1 MLDKWPKFFIVGAPR
16 AGTTSLY
23 EFLKKTDDVFMPDFK
38 EPHYFSS
45 IDPKYFVAKPIRDTK
60 KYLSLFEKATE
71 ASAIG
76 EASTTYLWDPASPKL
91 IHDTIPSAKI
101 IIMLRDPISRSFS
114 HYLMRLGSGMELTF
128 LDAVNKAL
136 KAPIEDYYTHV
147 IVNGSFYS
155 EQVKRYLDTF
165 GSNNVQIII
174 FEKFANDPVSCV
186 KSVLNFLDVK
196 SEPPNSVDLLHN
208 VFTVPKDRFTANLL
222 QNKLVRK
229 ISKNIVPPLWQ
240 ESIIKK
246 YMSKKSEKP
255 QISKEETEFMKEL
268 FRDDVKELQNFLNYS
283 LPWGI

>member
-1 MLDKWPKFFIVGAPR
+1 MNKWPNFFMVGAPR

-23 EFLKKTDDVFMPDFK
+23 EFLKKTDDVFMSDSK

-60 KYLSLFEKATE
+60 KYLSLFEKATK
-71 ASAIG
+71 ASTIG
-76 EASTTYLWDPASPKL
+76 EASTSYLWDPASHKL

-114 HYLMRLGSGMELTF
+114 HYLMRLGGGTQLSF
-128 LDAVNKAL
+128 LDTVNKAL
-136 KAPIEDYYTHV
+136 KASIEDYYTHV

-174 FEKFANDPVSCV
+174 FEKFINDPVSSV
-186 KSVLNFLDVK
+186 KNVLNFLDVK
-196 SEPPNSVDLLHN
+196 SEPPDSVDLLHN
-208 VFTVPKDRFTANLL
+208 VFTIPKDRFTANLL

-229 ISKNIVPPLWQ
+229 ASKNIVPLFWR

-255 QISKEETEFMKEL
+255 QISKKEREFMKEI
-268 FRDDVKELQNFLNYS
+268 FQDDVKQLQKIIGYS
-283 LPWGI
+283 LPWGF